1 MAAKTESRSAVETP
15 APESPAATKAVSA
28 GIAGLLRKWGLAFV
42 ALSLLGVAIVL
53 AFNRSETPPVGD
65 ALPSTPPP
73 AEIDLGKFAV
83 APINSGGN
91 SPAMI
96 EFRLHVTFADQ
107 RDEAARHQLA
117 ARQFRVRQHVEE
129 LLRRTTIDDFD
140 NAALVGLK
148 RQIQS
153 QINDC
158 LELQAVRDVIITDL
172 RLTK

>member
-1 MAAKTESRSAVETP
+1 MAVATESRGTVEAS
-15 APESPAATKAVSA
+15 APESPTATTAKPVN
-28 GIAGLLRKWGLAFV
+28 IAIWIRKWGLATV
-42 ALSLLGVAIVL
+42 ALGLLGLGAAL
-53 AFNRSETPPVGD
+53 AFTRTETVPQGD
-65 ALPSTPPP
+65 PASPLPPP
-73 AEIDLGKFAV
+73 IEIDLGRFAV
-83 APINSGGN
+83 APISSGGN
-91 SPAMI
+91 SPALI

-140 NAALVGLK
+140 NASLVGLK
-148 RQIQS
+148 RQLQS

>member
-1 MAAKTESRSAVETP
+1 MVAKTESRSAIETP
-15 APESPAATKAVSA
+15 ASESPAAAKPSSA
-28 GIAGLLRKWGLAFV
+28 GLVALVQKWGLAII
-42 ALSLLGVAIVL
+42 ALGLLGVAIFL
-53 AFNRSETPPVGD
+53 AFNRKETAPLVDPTP
-65 ALPSTPPP
+65 APPP
-73 AEIDLGKFAV
+73 AEIDLGRFAV

-96 EFRLHVTFADQ
+96 EFRLHITFDDQ
-107 RDEAARHQLA
+107 RDQAARHQLA

-158 LELQAVRDVIITDL
+158 LELQAVRDVIITDF

>member
-1 MAAKTESRSAVETP
+1 MTAKTESRGTVETTG
-15 APESPAATKAVSA
+15 PESPAATKATMA
-28 GIAGLLRKWGLAFV
+28 GIAVLVRNWGLSIV

-53 AFNRSETPPVGD
+53 AFNRTETAPHSD
-65 ALPSTPPP
+65 STPAPSPP

-83 APINSGGN
+83 APINWGGN